1 METRAELKAEP
12 SHELREGWLANRSS
26 RERQKQPAY
35 ALRATA
41 GNLRLNRERR
51 LVAQNS
57 AMEPHS
63 ELLQK
68 PPPETVP
75 PGTIVRSK
83 FSAKSDGGRD
93 VTRIQPRD
101 VD

>member
-1 METRAELKAEP
+1 M
-12 SHELREGWLANRSS
+12 
-26 RERQKQPAY
+26 
-35 ALRATA
+35 
-41 GNLRLNRERR
+41 
-51 LVAQNS
+51 VAQNS
-57 AMEPHS
+57 AMESHS

-93 VTRIQPRD
+93 VIRIQPRD

>member
-1 METRAELKAEP
+1 METRPELKAEP
-12 SHELREGWLANRSS
+12 SHELREDGLPTEALGKDRSS
-26 RERQKQPAY
+26 PPTRF
-35 ALRATA
+35 ALRRATFA
-41 GNLRLNRERR
+41 LNRERR

-83 FSAKSDGGRD
+83 FSAKSDGG
-93 VTRIQPRD
+93 
-101 VD
+101 